1 MDRSLGKWKL
11 PQPTDLKDEEQ
22 KDWIQI
28 PRIARTIPFGYK
40 LLEDNKTL
48 VKVDKE
54 LSALS
59 EIKDG
64 VKSGAF
70 SLRGA
75 VEILEH
81 QTGRKLSA
89 MGLKK
94 IIDREPEPEPNGLL
108 SRDDKAV

>member
-1 MDRSLGKWKL
+1 MRRNSS
-11 PQPTDLKDEEQ
+11 
-22 KDWIQI
+22 
-28 PRIARTIPFGYK
+28 TIPFGYK
-40 LLEDNKTL
+40 LASDDKTL
-48 VKVDKE
+48 VPVAKE
-54 LSALS
+54 IESLN
-59 EIKDG
+59 EMKDG

-94 IIDREPEPEPNGLL
+94 IIDKDKPEQVIQVKEG
-108 SRDDKAV
+108 S

>member
-1 MDRSLGKWKL
+1 MIRRTSS
-11 PQPTDLKDEEQ
+11 
-22 KDWIQI
+22 
-28 PRIARTIPFGYK
+28 TIPFGYK
-40 LLEDNKTL
+40 LSEDNKTL
-48 VKVDKE
+48 EKVDKE
-54 LSALS
+54 LSSLA
-59 EIKDG
+59 EMKDG

-94 IIDREPEPEPNGLL
+94 IIDRDSFEKPKGLL
-108 SRDDKAV
+108 SRNDESL

>member
-1 MDRSLGKWKL
+1 MIRRNSS
-11 PQPTDLKDEEQ
+11 
-22 KDWIQI
+22 
-28 PRIARTIPFGYK
+28 TIPFGYK
-40 LLEDNKTL
+40 LSEDNKTL
-48 VKVDKE
+48 EKVDKE
-54 LSALS
+54 LSSL
-59 EIKDG
+59 EEMKDG

-94 IIDREPEPEPNGLL
+94 IIDRDSFEKPKGLL
-108 SRDDKAV
+108 SRNDESL

>member
-1 MDRSLGKWKL
+1 MRRNSS
-11 PQPTDLKDEEQ
+11 
-22 KDWIQI
+22 
-28 PRIARTIPFGYK
+28 TIPFGYR
-40 LLEDNKTL
+40 LADDDKTL
-48 VKVDKE
+48 VPVAKE
-54 LSALS
+54 IHSLN
-59 EIKDG
+59 EMKDG

-94 IIDREPEPEPNGLL
+94 IIDKDKPEPTIESKGLL
-108 SRDDKAV
+108 SKND

>member
-1 MDRSLGKWKL
+1 MMKRNSS
-11 PQPTDLKDEEQ
+11 
-22 KDWIQI
+22 
-28 PRIARTIPFGYK
+28 TIPFGYK
-40 LLEDNKTL
+40 LGEDNRTL
-48 VKVDKE
+48 EVVDKE
-54 LSALS
+54 VSALK

-94 IIDREPEPEPNGLL
+94 IIDKDKPEPKVESKGLL
-108 SRDDKAV
+108 SKNVWRETKETI

>member
-1 MDRSLGKWKL
+1 MIRRNSS
-11 PQPTDLKDEEQ
+11 
-22 KDWIQI
+22 
-28 PRIARTIPFGYK
+28 TIPFGYK
-40 LLEDNKTL
+40 LSEDNKTL
-48 VKVDKE
+48 EKVDKE
-54 LSALS
+54 LSSLA
-59 EIKDG
+59 EMKDG

-94 IIDREPEPEPNGLL
+94 IIDRDDFEKPKGLL
-108 SRDDKAV
+108 SRNDESL

>member
-1 MDRSLGKWKL
+1 MIRRNSS
-11 PQPTDLKDEEQ
+11 
-22 KDWIQI
+22 
-28 PRIARTIPFGYK
+28 TIPFGYK
-40 LLEDNKTL
+40 LSEDNKTL
-48 VKVDKE
+48 EKVDKE
-54 LSALS
+54 LSSL
-59 EIKDG
+59 EEMKDG

-94 IIDREPEPEPNGLL
+94 IIDRDGFEKPKGLL
-108 SRDDKAV
+108 SRNDETI

>member
-1 MDRSLGKWKL
+1 MMKRSSS
-11 PQPTDLKDEEQ
+11 
-22 KDWIQI
+22 
-28 PRIARTIPFGYK
+28 TIPFGYK
-40 LLEDNKTL
+40 LKEDTKTL
-48 VKVDKE
+48 EPIEKE
-54 LSALS
+54 LSVLK
-59 EIKDG
+59 EMKDG

-94 IIDREPEPEPNGLL
+94 IIDKDIKYLYAQPRLVH
-108 SRDDKAV
+108 SAY

>member
-1 MDRSLGKWKL
+1 MKKRNSS
-11 PQPTDLKDEEQ
+11 
-22 KDWIQI
+22 
-28 PRIARTIPFGYK
+28 TIPFGYK

-54 LSALS
+54 VSALN

-64 VKSGAF
+64 VKAGAF
-70 SLRGA
+70 SLRGG
-75 VEILEH
+75 VEILQH

-94 IIDREPEPEPNGLL
+94 IIDREPKQEPNGLL

>member
-1 MDRSLGKWKL
+1 MKRRNSS
-11 PQPTDLKDEEQ
+11 
-22 KDWIQI
+22 
-28 PRIARTIPFGYK
+28 TIPFGYK

-54 LSALS
+54 VSALN

-64 VKSGAF
+64 VRAGAF

-94 IIDREPEPEPNGLL
+94 IIDRDKDEKPNGLL
-108 SRDDKAV
+108 SRDDKTI

>member
-1 MDRSLGKWKL
+1 MIRRNSS
-11 PQPTDLKDEEQ
+11 
-22 KDWIQI
+22 
-28 PRIARTIPFGYK
+28 TIPFGYK
-40 LLEDNKTL
+40 LSEDNKTL
-48 VKVDKE
+48 EKVDKE
-54 LSALS
+54 LSSLA
-59 EIKDG
+59 EMKDG

-94 IIDREPEPEPNGLL
+94 IIDRDSFEKPKGLL
-108 SRDDKAV
+108 SRNDESL

>member
-1 MDRSLGKWKL
+1 MKKRNSS
-11 PQPTDLKDEEQ
+11 
-22 KDWIQI
+22 
-28 PRIARTIPFGYK
+28 TIPFGYK

-54 LSALS
+54 VSALN
-59 EIKDG
+59 EMKDG

-75 VEILEH
+75 VDILEH

-94 IIDREPEPEPNGLL
+94 IMDKDNPEPVKEQPKGLL
-108 SRDDKAV
+108 ARDDKETI

>member
-1 MDRSLGKWKL
+1 MRRNSS
-11 PQPTDLKDEEQ
+11 
-22 KDWIQI
+22 
-28 PRIARTIPFGYK
+28 TIPFGYK
-40 LLEDNKTL
+40 LASDDKTL
-48 VKVDKE
+48 VPVAKE
-54 LSALS
+54 IESLN
-59 EIKDG
+59 EMKDG

-94 IIDREPEPEPNGLL
+94 IIDKDKPEPTIESKGLL
-108 SRDDKAV
+108 SKND

>member
-1 MDRSLGKWKL
+1 MIRRNSS
-11 PQPTDLKDEEQ
+11 
-22 KDWIQI
+22 
-28 PRIARTIPFGYK
+28 TIPFGYK
-40 LLEDNKTL
+40 LSSDNKTL
-48 VKVDKE
+48 EKVPRE
-54 LSALS
+54 MSSL
-59 EIKDG
+59 EEMKDG

-94 IIDREPEPEPNGLL
+94 IIDRDGFEKPKGLL
-108 SRDDKAV
+108 SRDDKTV

>member
-1 MDRSLGKWKL
+1 MMKRNSS
-11 PQPTDLKDEEQ
+11 
-22 KDWIQI
+22 
-28 PRIARTIPFGYK
+28 TIPFGYK
-40 LLEDNKTL
+40 LGEDNRTL
-48 VKVDKE
+48 EVVDKE
-54 LSALS
+54 VSALK
-59 EIKDG
+59 EMKDG

-94 IIDREPEPEPNGLL
+94 IIDKDKPEPIIESKGLL
-108 SRDDKAV
+108 SKNG

>member
-1 MDRSLGKWKL
+1 MDPNTVQLIKYN
-11 PQPTDLKDEEQ
+11 
-22 KDWIQI
+22 INN
-28 PRIARTIPFGYK
+28 RINIGN
-40 LLEDNKTL
+40 DNKTL
-48 VKVDKE
+48 EVVDKE
-54 LSALS
+54 VSALN
-59 EIKDG
+59 EMKEG

-94 IIDREPEPEPNGLL
+94 IIDKDKPVSVNQSIPSLL
-108 SRDDKAV
+108 NKNE